1 MKKRLR
7 KRNSSPSMSKQ
18 YFVANNL
25 LGAWGSMQ
33 MTVMSEGLLL
43 NLKYIKMS
51 REERGFQAWLT
62 QLPETLSP
70 PYISSPS
77 LTYRRLVIFENT
89 IFQLNSLNITV
100 FVCHVSG
107 SKVNRKERSRPFCL
121 FVFLFHLAKYIII
134 SEHLVPSCQCPVWGL
149 KRV

>member
-1 MKKRLR
+1 
-7 KRNSSPSMSKQ
+7 
-18 YFVANNL
+18 
-25 LGAWGSMQ
+25 

-51 REERGFQAWLT
+51 REEGGFQALLT
-62 QLPETLSP
+62 QLPKTLSP
-70 PYISSPS
+70 PFISSPS
-77 LTYRRLVIFENT
+77 LTYRDLSKTVKGLLMRLVIFENT

-107 SKVNRKERSRPFCL
+107 SKVNRKETSRPFCL

>member
-1 MKKRLR
+1 
-7 KRNSSPSMSKQ
+7 
-18 YFVANNL
+18 
-25 LGAWGSMQ
+25 
-33 MTVMSEGLLL
+33 MTVMSESLLL

-51 REERGFQAWLT
+51 REERGFQALLT
-62 QLPETLSP
+62 QLPETLFP
-70 PYISSPS
+70 PPLYFEPKPNLSKT
-77 LTYRRLVIFENT
+77 LKGLLMRLVIFENT

-121 FVFLFHLAKYIII
+121 FVFLFHLAKYIIF